1 MNLPKK
7 ISDVKAYQKP
17 HDSIFSKLFTRRL
30 SRFFTFWLLKI
41 DSRVTPNQV
50 SMLSVMLSILA
61 AILFMMPNYWWRLVG
76 VAFLQIGFAL
86 DCSDGEIARI
96 KNMSSKFGAWFD
108 SVSDRFKETA
118 MFAAMTYF
126 WWSEYHM
133 TFGIIIGAA
142 AMVLWLM
149 VGYLREAKKSSWPT
163 TRTAEFYITENVYL
177 GTVDITIYA
186 VSLAVIFN
194 IEIYLLVFIIL
205 VSIPLIIKQILS
217 AKKLSKAE

>member
-1 MNLPKK
+1 MNLPQK

-17 HDSIFSKLFTRRL
+17 HDSIFSTLFTRRL
-30 SRFFTFWLLKI
+30 SRLFTFWLMKL
-41 DSRVTPNQV
+41 DPRVTPNQV
-50 SMLSVMLSILA
+50 SMLSFMITILA
-61 AILFMMPNYWWRLVG
+61 AVFFMMPYYWWRLFG
-76 VAFLQIGFAL
+76 VVLLQVGFAL

-108 SVSDRFKETA
+108 SISDRIKEML
-118 MFAAMTYF
+118 MFAAMTYL
-126 WWSEYHM
+126 WWSETHL
-133 TFGIIIGAA
+133 TFGIVIGAA

-163 TRTAEFYITENVYL
+163 TRTAEFYITEKIYL

-205 VSIPLIIKQILS
+205 ISIPLIIKQVLS
-217 AKKLSKAE
+217 AWRLSKAE

>member
-17 HDSIFSKLFTRRL
+17 HDSIFSTLFTRRL
-30 SRFFTFWLLKI
+30 SRLFTFWLIKL

-50 SMLSVMLSILA
+50 SMLSFMVTILA
-61 AILFMMPNYWWRLVG
+61 AVFFMMPNYWWRLIG
-76 VAFLQIGFAL
+76 VVLLQIGFAL

-108 SVSDRFKETA
+108 SISDRIKEML
-118 MFAAMTYF
+118 MFAAMTYL
-126 WWSEYHM
+126 WWSETHM
-133 TFGIIIGAA
+133 VFGIVIGAA

-163 TRTAEFYITENVYL
+163 TRTAEFYITEKVYL

-186 VSLAVIFN
+186 VSIAVIFN
-194 IEIYLLVFIIL
+194 VEIYLLVFIGL

-217 AKKLSKAE
+217 AKRLSKAE